1 MRIAISCFAF
11 PDFGRPTRR
20 ARLNSSPVDSGRS
33 EKSIRSSCVGFALFR
48 ARTARGDD
56 TKRFF
61 AIFHPP
67 IGINQNDDAALS
79 GDSQSFETVLIVG
92 AFRVFPLE
100 GIGIGKNSGRFLERD
115 AMFFKIPGGFSAS
128 QANTIYVYTIM
139 RMHVSSLKRFWRW
152 IGLKLCGCLWKSISF
167 DWLTSI
173 LTGSI
178 KILTQALSTARA
190 NKAGSIRAQE

>member
-20 ARLNSSPVDSGRS
+20 ARLSSSPVDSGRS

-61 AIFHPP
+61 AIFHSP

-92 AFRVFPLE
+92 VFRVFPLE
-100 GIGIGKNSGRFLERD
+100 GIGIGKHSGRFLERD
-115 AMFFKIPGGFSAS
+115 AMFFKIPGGFSGIPGEHNLCIYNNAD
-128 QANTIYVYTIM
+128 APVKLETI
-139 RMHVSSLKRFWRW
+139 LAADRFENVWLPLEIDFFR
-152 IGLKLCGCLWKSISF
+152 LVDF
-167 DWLTSI
+167 DSYGQYKNSDADRLH
-173 LTGSI
+173 GP
-178 KILTQALSTARA
+178 R
-190 NKAGSIRAQE
+190 E